1 MKSGSHTS
9 APKEH
14 TVKKRAYIVVLAVLV
29 ALMAVS
35 GASAKKTQ
43 RHSVGKVAA
52 KHSVSKAAAKHG
64 ISKAAARKSVSKKM
78 LRRAGRSNF

>member
-14 TVKKRAYIVVLAVLV
+14 TVKKRAYIVVLAVVV

-43 RHSVGKVAA
+43 RHSAGKVAA
-52 KHSVSKAAAKHG
+52 KYSVIKTAAKHG
-64 ISKAAARKSVSKKM
+64 ISKAAAGKSVSKEM
-78 LRRAGRSNF
+78 LRRTARSNF